1 LSLKR
6 INGDRENKEA
16 KKVNTDPKVYMK
28 RIDAQLAAKK
38 KTSKNAEKP
47 KITKYVAV
55 LINKE
60 LEDSNEDDKSWSCY
74 VDKNKDVAIKKA
86 IESTKSFGPYD
97 ILVGRLEEEVQI
109 QACYALVKL

>member
-1 LSLKR
+1 MKPLFNAPPKR
-6 INGDRENKEA
+6 TVKKNKIEE
-16 KKVNTDPKVYMK
+16 T
-28 RIDAQLAAKK
+28 
-38 KTSKNAEKP
+38 P

-60 LEDSNEDDKSWSCY
+60 LKDSNEDDKSWSCY
-74 VDKNKDVAIKKA
+74 VDENKDVAIKKA

-109 QACYALVKL
+109 PVCYELVKI